1 MATTP
6 PPLAEPAPEA
16 ARGNGFSSISVPDLV
31 GVVEAQLQQAIL
43 SGRIGPGERIVEA
56 ELARQMGV
64 SRAPVREAARRL
76 ESLGLLVSRPRHGFT
91 VREITMGQVD
101 DLYQVRHALELMAAE
116 LACQAAS
123 DAQLQALMAQVDDM
137 VHRMAQ
143 MDQAERVATD
153 LAFHAQISILSGN
166 AYLARLFGNMATE
179 VRMFLALTEDSY
191 GDPAS
196 LAETHR
202 PIAAALLHRDVA
214 AVRLALGHHL
224 DDALLHVR
232 SLFSP
237 AGTPASPPTGHST

>member
-1 MATTP
+1 MDPTPATVP
-6 PPLAEPAPEA
+6 EPGRGA
-16 ARGNGFSSISVPDLV
+16 AFSSIHVPDLV

-76 ESLGLLVSRPRHGFT
+76 ESLGLLVQRPRHGFT
-91 VREITMGQVD
+91 VREITRAQVD

-116 LACQAAS
+116 LACQAAT

-137 VHRMAQ
+137 VGRMARMGQ
-143 MDQAERVATD
+143 PERVATD
-153 LAFHAQISILSGN
+153 LAFHAQIAVLSGN
-166 AYLARLFGNMATE
+166 AYLARLFNNMSTE

-202 PIAAALLHRDVA
+202 PIAAALLRRDVA
-214 AVRLALGHHL
+214 AVRQSLGHHL
-224 DDALLHVR
+224 DDALVHVR

-237 AGTPASPPTGHST
+237 AGTPATAPAPAAARTTP